1 MSKTPGTLTSENFDR
16 IWLEPRE
23 GADPYIGRQWCQDNQ
38 WGEDGIEYVRADLVA
53 LQSATEAP
61 PPSTHGLPSSHLDE
75 ARAIIGYLLDRHHIA
90 PCLPVESVG
99 VMQRFMASALA
110 ATAREDGR

>member
-1 MSKTPGTLTSENFDR
+1 MTADHIIEKIREALEGDHERLCQGREYTCTCGHDDAVQQALT
-16 IWLEPRE
+16 
-23 GADPYIGRQWCQDNQ
+23 A
-38 WGEDGIEYVRADLVA
+38 A
-53 LQSATEAP
+53 LQSADEPSAHQNHVL
-61 PPSTHGLPSSHLDE
+61 PSTHLAE

-99 VMQRFMASALA
+99 VMQRFLASALA